1 MDKQTVTAWLGR
13 FVALW
18 VLMFLAAG
26 IPFSAVGM
34 MYGSPSVTLAAII
47 CASLFHMWKPREHL
61 KTLFILYLIL
71 AIVAGLFVPNIT
83 NAG

>member
-1 MDKQTVTAWLGR
+1 MTVQSLASWLAR
-13 FVALW
+13 FIALW

-34 MYGSPSVTLAAII
+34 MYGSPSVTLASMI

-61 KTLFILYLIL
+61 KTLLILYLIL
-71 AIVAGLFVPNIT
+71 AIIAGLFVMNIT

>member
-1 MDKQTVTAWLGR
+1 MTGQSLASWLAR
-13 FVALW
+13 FIALW

-26 IPFSAVGM
+26 IPFSLVGM
-34 MYGSPSVTLAAII
+34 MYGSFSYTLAAVI
-47 CASLFHMWKPREHL
+47 CASLLHMWKPREHL

-71 AIVAGLFVPNIT
+71 AIVAGLFVTNIT